1 MFAYP
6 VIQRV
11 YTQRVGRTRS
21 ETLTIYSLR
30 KDVNNNIMQGT
41 GCHCSD
47 MAPTVIETLTQMPES
62 VQVRLGVYL
71 RRSVTVVRL
80 QILYYAWYWY
90 IMYIV

>member
-1 MFAYP
+1 
-6 VIQRV
+6 
-11 YTQRVGRTRS
+11 
-21 ETLTIYSLR
+21 
-30 KDVNNNIMQGT
+30 MQGT

-80 QILYYAWYWY
+80 QILYYAWYRYIMY
-90 IMYIV
+90 IMYIVYTIYFILLRLSSERL